1 MSKIYIFADNPESDA
16 IKNAVKVISAACDCT
31 VYTEK
36 TSPAS
41 MLSVVVGLIRTGPYG
56 APALPPEPTTDAEPT
71 TEPADL
77 ETDFEIPTDTEVE
90 SDSEKEDEKED
101 DSSEDHD
108 DESSDDE
115 ITFNFESLGYVNV
128 DGERIKAYKTNGESS
143 LCVVGFGKSLNEAKT
158 TDKLTYKLNESTF
171 TIWTA
176 SSSPTTRVRINNSNI
191 IDVKLA
197 ESKKG
202 ETYILINT
210 EIFKR

>member
-41 MLSVVVGLIRTGPYG
+41 MLSVVVGLISTGPYG
-56 APALPPEPTTDAEPT
+56 TPALPPEPTTDTEPT
-71 TEPADL
+71 TEPTEL
-77 ETDFEIPTDTEVE
+77 ETDFEIPTDVETETGG
-90 SDSEKEDEKED
+90 EKGDEGEDV
-101 DSSEDHD
+101 SSE
-108 DESSDDE
+108 ENDDE

-128 DGERIKAYKTNGESS
+128 DGERIKAYKTNGESA

-158 TDKLTYKLNESTF
+158 TDKLTYKLNESSF

-191 IDVKLA
+191 IDVKLT